1 MAETKYGKYIINAP
15 MDTTGRHP
23 NLPPSVSFRDNK
35 PWSDWRDIKYSMAY
49 RCITEPMLMATEPH
63 EHDFEQFLFF
73 LGGNPMDVED
83 LGAEIEITL
92 GREGEKHTIN
102 TATVVRIP
110 PGLYH
115 GPFNFKRIDKPMIF
129 LNVYLA
135 PEYIRKA

>member
-1 MAETKYGKYIINAP
+1 MAETKYGQYIIKAP
-15 MDTTGRHP
+15 IDISERHP
-23 NLPPSVSFRDNK
+23 NLPPSLSFTNNK
-35 PWSDWRDIKYSMAY
+35 PWSDWHDIKYSMAY
-49 RCITEPMLMATEPH
+49 RCITEPMIMAMEPH

-73 LGGNPMDVED
+73 LGSNLMDIGD

-92 GREGEKHTIN
+92 GREGEKHIFN
-102 TATVVRIP
+102 TATVLRIP